1 MKEHILIRYGQ
12 AVRKVRLEQGISQE
26 ELADRCGLHRTYIS
40 DVELGKRNISL
51 ENIERIAISL
61 NRTLSDFLRRLSSYA
76 SISRI

>member
-51 ENIERIAISL
+51 ENIARIAISL
-61 NRTLSDFLRRLSSYA
+61 NRTLSDFFKEVE
-76 SISRI
+76 

>member
-26 ELADRCGLHRTYIS
+26 ELADRCALHRTYIS

-61 NRTLSDFLRRLSSYA
+61 NRTLSDFFKEVE
-76 SISRI
+76 